1 MLRLYLL
8 SLFTY
13 KYFTWIEI
21 VLREREDGNAD
32 VGEDE
37 VLGHEVEETKN
48 CFVPDLASGDKLL

>member
-1 MLRLYLL
+1 MLRLYLP

-21 VLREREDGNAD
+21 VLRERDDGNAD

-37 VLGHEVEETKN
+37 VLGHEVEETK
-48 CFVPDLASGDKLL
+48 KLFRP